1 MNKWIKM
8 RYLDKNNEKEDT
20 DAEMILKSLDRD
32 IPIEIPE
39 QVQNKESNKFLG
51 NSEILFL

>member
-1 MNKWIKM
+1 M
-8 RYLDKNNEKEDT
+8 RYLDKNNEKEDI
-20 DAEMILKSLDRD
+20 DAEMILKSLDRY

-39 QVQNKESNKFLG
+39 QVQNKKSNKFLG

>member
-1 MNKWIKM
+1 M
-8 RYLDKNNEKEDT
+8 RYLDKNDEKEDV

-32 IPIEIPE
+32 IPIEISE

>member
-8 RYLDKNNEKEDT
+8 RYLDKNNEKEDI

>member
-8 RYLDKNNEKEDT
+8 RYLDKNNETEDI